1 MNKQTIGKI
10 GEDLACEYLAKKGY
24 KILKRNYREKWD
36 EIDIIAKDKR
46 QTIVFVEVKALEGVR
61 DGMAELTPEDNL
73 TAAKLHKLQR
83 ACQAFAAKNEDL
95 IDGERGWRID
105 LVAIE
110 LTGQTVDNH
119 EPRTANHEP
128 TTRHYENI

>member
-1 MNKQTIGKI
+1 MDKQNTGKT
-10 GEDLACEYLAKKGY
+10 GEDLACEYLVQKGY

-46 QTIVFVEVKALEGVR
+46 QTIVFVEVKTFAGALVG
-61 DGMAELTPEDNL
+61 GLTPEDNM
-73 TAAKLHKLQR
+73 TAAKLKKIRR

-95 IDGERGWRID
+95 IDDRRGWRID

-110 LTGQTVDNH
+110 LVSDGG
-119 EPRTANHEP
+119 P
-128 TTRHYENI
+128 TIRHYENV